1 MVGAGR
7 DTAKLSDK
15 EESNRAMNEFDGKGM
30 VRVSSRPTEPV
41 YAVDMPFDELL
52 DPEQATVGD
61 VTGPVRLN
69 NPAAEETGIYHSGE
83 VTAYVDLNTPDG
95 EHMGRYDALEYRPN
109 TELSV
114 THGSAD
120 SEDSGRLLG
129 KRGSDYVDLTK
140 CADEEALKE
149 LRDITGS
156 GDILEP

>member
-1 MVGAGR
+1 MVGTGR

-30 VRVSSRPTEPV
+30 VRVSSGPTETV
-41 YAVDMPFDELL
+41 YAVDMPFDQIL
-52 DPEQATVGD
+52 DLEQATVGN
-61 VTGPVRLN
+61 VTGPMRLN
-69 NPAAEETGIYHSGE
+69 NPAAEETGIYHSGK
-83 VTAYVDLNTPDG
+83 VTAHVDLTTPDG
-95 EHMGRYDALEYRPN
+95 EHIGRYDALEYRPN

-129 KRGSDYVDLTK
+129 KRGPEYVDLTK
-140 CADEEALKE
+140 YADEEALKE
-149 LRDITGS
+149 LRDIIDS